1 VEEMNGEINPKE
13 KEVLNMLEQDVKVL
27 KTELKETI
35 DDIVKEG
42 YSKFPIL
49 VTHLQDID
57 IAEKIIDKD
66 LYNTHFSF
74 SATTLEQMVERGIIV
89 PDKKTAFEQ
98 QYTTNKGS
106 YCVLML
112 HPEVMKFV
120 FTPL

>member
-1 VEEMNGEINPKE
+1 MNGEIDPRE

-27 KTELKETI
+27 KAELKETI
-35 DDIVKEG
+35 DDIVKQG
-42 YSKFPIL
+42 YSQFPIL

-66 LYNTHFSF
+66 LYHTHFSF

-89 PDKKTAFEQ
+89 PAKKAAFEL
-98 QYTTNKGS
+98 QYKANKGN